1 MASSKTVAAVFL
13 AGIVLLSFSI
23 VCTARL
29 AVGPL
34 SLILDIP
41 AEDRGGGSISI
52 VNTGDDP
59 IELKVSLH
67 DWWRGPD
74 GALQI
79 LPPGTV
85 ERSCSAWVRFA
96 PSSLVMS
103 PGEKTDLSVE
113 IAVPADVEGDHWSLL
128 LVEEVPPPQ
137 EREKAEG
144 LASTTRVIV
153 SYAIKILQK
162 DSTTENQSLEIRGVE
177 LVEQDPLTF
186 GVHIAN
192 TGNAHLTATG
202 ALTVQDTFGE
212 TVREFDIK
220 AVPALPGEERTLVVT
235 DETGFTLEPGQY
247 FVIAIVDFGG
257 EYLVQGGLPFAIT
270 PAAAEEENET

>member
-1 MASSKTVAAVFL
+1 MLRSKASWLVLLTSAVF
-13 AGIVLLSFSI
+13 VLFSI
-23 VCTARL
+23 ACVGRL

-41 AEDRGGGSISI
+41 AEGRGSGSISI

-79 LPPGTV
+79 LPPATV
-85 ERSCSAWVRFA
+85 ERSCSSWVRFA

-103 PGEKTDLSVE
+103 PGDQVDLSVE
-113 IAVPADVEGDHWSLL
+113 VEVPADVEGDHWALL
-128 LVEEVPPPQ
+128 LVEEVPPPE
-137 EREKAEG
+137 ERAKAEG
-144 LASTTRVIV
+144 MASTTRVIV
-153 SYAIKILQK
+153 SYAIKILQT
-162 DSTTENQSLEIRGVE
+162 DASTENQALEIRGME

-186 GVHIAN
+186 SVHIAN
-192 TGNAHLTATG
+192 TGNAHLTTTG
-202 ALTVQDTFGE
+202 TLTVRDIFGE

-220 AVPALPGEERTLVVT
+220 AFPTLPGEERILVVA
-235 DETGFTLEPGQY
+235 DEAGSAVEAGQY
-247 FVIAIVDFGG
+247 FMIAIVDFGG
-257 EYLVQGGLPFAIT
+257 EYLVQGGLPFEIT
-270 PAAAEEENET
+270 PPVAEGET

>member
-1 MASSKTVAAVFL
+1 MVRSKASWL
-13 AGIVLLSFSI
+13 VLLTSVVFMSFSI
-23 VCTARL
+23 ACVGRL

-41 AEDRGGGSISI
+41 AEGRGSGSISI

-67 DWWRGPD
+67 DWWREPPRGE
-74 GALQI
+74 LQI

-85 ERSCSAWVRFA
+85 ERSCSSWVRFA

-103 PGEKTDLSVE
+103 PGDQADLSVE
-113 IAVPADVEGDHWSLL
+113 VEVPADVEGDHWALL
-128 LVEEVPPPQ
+128 LVEEVPTPE
-137 EREKAEG
+137 ERAKAEG
-144 LASTTRVIV
+144 MASTTRVIV

-162 DSTTENQSLEIRGVE
+162 DASTENQDLEIRGIE

-186 GVHIAN
+186 SVHIAN
-192 TGNAHLTATG
+192 TGNAHLTTTG
-202 ALTVQDTFGE
+202 TLTVRDIFGE

-220 AVPALPGEERTLVVT
+220 AFPTLPGEERILVVA
-235 DETGFTLEPGQY
+235 DEAGSALEPEQY
-247 FVIAIVDFGG
+247 FVIGIVDFGG
-257 EYLVQGGLPFAIT
+257 EYLVQGGLPFEIT
-270 PAAAEEENET
+270 PPVAEGET